1 MNVIFGPSVTPFFR
15 GRSPTGFAL
24 AIFACLATLLLWV
37 GSAHAQGTKP
47 VKGIHFIVLDESDPK
62 VTLIRIL
69 PDVNIHTPSLA
80 EIFGTTMFQIRE
92 DNRQNTIALCHR
104 KNGRFDMGVV
114 KTDKDR
120 AKDTIWDSCPDEKEQ
135 YVYVLPGQTIRMTH
149 DRSLLRSQKVDL
161 VDQAWKC
168 PDAQCALDVFGKF
181 GKEFAGAVAPTRD
194 KQPTEVAPPP
204 VPPETRKA
212 LALQA
217 ALDAC
222 RGDAA
227 CADQALLAAGVVKP
241 PVVWQDA
248 LRRWGLVGVLAAL
261 FLLALVDSVRQRLTH
276 RTGPAAATADEAVRS
291 HEMTENVL
299 VRQMLRKN
307 EELAAYEQRI
317 AELEREQSGLA
328 AEIKSQAD
336 ILQTKDENLKAQR
349 ERNNDLENQLQ
360 QLRLD
365 KAGLQEALDV
375 YQRSGP
381 PSSIPSPAVH
391 MRPQTRTE
399 TVPWLGGPPVPVAA
413 PSEPFFDE
421 LQNLLAFGTRLVV
434 DTPSKFFLLL
444 DLLQSKVDIRLNRLF
459 PDGPPNSLAAH
470 KWDRLVAD
478 YQDVILGQAR
488 FAFVMDELGLPRPS
502 DYRKPRVLSGG

>member
-1 MNVIFGPSVTPFFR
+1 MNGIFGPSVAPRRR
-15 GRSPTGFAL
+15 GRSPTRIASAFF
-24 AIFACLATLLLWV
+24 ICLATLLLWV

-47 VKGIHFIVLDESDPK
+47 IKGIHYVVLDESDPK

-69 PDVNIHTPSLA
+69 PDVNIHTPALA

-92 DNRQNTIALCHR
+92 DNRLNTIALCHR

-149 DRSLLRSQKVDL
+149 NKSLMRSQKVEL

-168 PDAQCALDVFGKF
+168 PDAQCALDAFGKF
-181 GKEFAGAVAPTRD
+181 GKEFAGGLAPSGG
-194 KQPTEVAPPP
+194 KPPTETVPPP
-204 VPPETRKA
+204 IPPDAQKA

-217 ALDAC
+217 ALEAC
-222 RGDAA
+222 QGDAA
-227 CADQALLAAGVVKP
+227 CADQALLAAGVIKP
-241 PVVWQDA
+241 PVVWHDL
-248 LRRWGLVGVLAAL
+248 LRRWGFSGVLAV
-261 FLLALVDSVRQRLTH
+261 FLLLAVGDAVRQR
-276 RTGPAAATADEAVRS
+276 RARRANQAATTADEAVRS

-299 VRQMLRKN
+299 VHQMLRKN

-317 AELEREQSGLA
+317 AELERDKSGLA
-328 AEIKSQAD
+328 AEIKSLSD
-336 ILQTKDENLKAQR
+336 ILQTKDGNLKAQR
-349 ERNNDLENQLQ
+349 ERNNELENRAE

-365 KAGLQEALDV
+365 KLGLQERLDV

-391 MRPQTRTE
+391 MRPPARTE
-399 TVPWLGGPPVPVAA
+399 TVPWLGGPPAPVAA

-434 DTPSKFFLLL
+434 DTPSKFYLLL
-444 DLLQSKVDIRLNRLF
+444 DLLQCKVDIRLNRLF
-459 PDGPPNSLAAH
+459 PDGPPKSLAAH
-470 KWDRLVAD
+470 KWDKLVAD

-488 FAFVMDELGLPRPS
+488 FAFVMDELGLPRPA
-502 DYRKPRVLSGG
+502 DYRKPRVLAGG